1 MTRPMPP
8 PRDHGHDHPLVAPV
22 SIPHAHLPP
31 PVRRVYELLADHPGP
46 DTTAGPIAAALGM
59 TEPDATAALQRLHSA
74 RLVKQLAPG
83 DRYTLAPWARQ
94 HATHQRGQTPP
105 STRTVQI
112 TRLIDWYAATASAAV
127 PLIAPHALRYSAP
140 AAHKTVPHHHGDG
153 PRGLL
158 WYAREHHVLRAILTA
173 AIDCHHEH
181 VAVELAEAVWHLAR
195 TTYHHD
201 DLAHAQ
207 HAGYTFTH
215 RTRDPIAAVF
225 RAREATALDAVADA
239 TAALDTHD
247 PDILALIHS
256 HSGRVHLATGQPDEA
271 LEELTAALRHHRSVV
286 DDHGHALV
294 RRRIGQAHS
303 ALGLHADALHHLN
316 VSSSELTRRGHR
328 LSAARALTYLA
339 HALVAAGEPGKA
351 LAAAGRAHT
360 LLGTT
365 AALRY
370 RAGIDLAAARA
381 RHALGEASV
390 ADRIT
395 EGLIAR
401 LSGAGPGTAAD
412 LQTATDLRNQ
422 L

>member
-1 MTRPMPP
+1 M
-8 PRDHGHDHPLVAPV
+8 

-59 TEPDATAALQRLHSA
+59 TEPDATAALQRLHA
-74 RLVKQLAPG
+74 AHLVKQLSPG

-105 STRTVQI
+105 STRTMQI

-127 PLIAPHALRYSAP
+127 PLIAPHALRCSAP
-140 AAHKTVPHHHGDG
+140 AAHETVPHRHGDG
-153 PRGLL
+153 PRALL

-173 AIDCHHEH
+173 AIDRHHED

-207 HAGYTFTH
+207 HAGYTLTRH
-215 RTRDPIAAVF
+215 TRDPIAAVF
-225 RAREATALDAVADA
+225 RAREATALADLGRLDDALDAVAKA
-239 TAALDTHD
+239 TTIALDTGD
-247 PDILALIHS
+247 PEILALVHS
-256 HSGRVHLATGQPDEA
+256 HSGRVHLAAGQPDKA
-271 LEELTAALRHHRSVV
+271 LGELAAALRYHRSVV
-286 DDHGHALV
+286 DDHGRALV

-303 ALGLHADALHHLN
+303 ALGYHADALHHLDA
-316 VSSSELTRRGHR
+316 SSSDLTRRGHR
-328 LSAARALTYLA
+328 LSAARTLTYLA

-351 LAAAGRAHT
+351 LTAAGRAHT

-390 ADRIT
+390 TRRIT
-395 EGLIAR
+395 EALIAR
-401 LSGAGPGTAAD
+401 LSGAGPGAAGD
-412 LQTATDLRNQ
+412 LAAATDLRNQ

>member
-1 MTRPMPP
+1 MT
-8 PRDHGHDHPLVAPV
+8 
-22 SIPHAHLPP
+22 IPHAHLPP

-46 DTTAGPIAAALGM
+46 DTTAGPIAAALRI
-59 TEPDATAALQRLHSA
+59 TEPDATAALQRLHAAS
-74 RLVKQLAPG
+74 LVKQLALG

-94 HATHQRGQTPP
+94 HAIHQR
-105 STRTVQI
+105 VQLPDPVRAEQV
-112 TRLIDWYAATASAAV
+112 TRLIDWYATTASAAV
-127 PLIAPHALRYSAP
+127 PLIAPHALRCSAP
-140 AAHKTVPHHHGDG
+140 AAHKTVPHRHGDG
-153 PRGLL
+153 PRALL

-173 AIDCHHEH
+173 ATDRHHDD

-207 HAGYTFTH
+207 HAGYTLTH

-225 RAREATALDAVADA
+225 RAREATALADLGHLDDALDAVADA

-247 PDILALIHS
+247 PEILALVHS
-256 HSGRVHLATGQPDEA
+256 HSGRVHLAAGQPDNA
-271 LEELTAALRHHRSVV
+271 LGELAAALRYHRGVV

-294 RRRIGQAHS
+294 ERRIGQAHS
-303 ALGLHADALHHLN
+303 ALGYHADALHHLN
-316 VSSSELTRRGHR
+316 ASSSDLTRRGHR
-328 LSAARALTYLA
+328 LSAARTLTYLA
-339 HALVAAGEPGKA
+339 NALIAAGEPGKA
-351 LAAAGRAHT
+351 LTAAGRAHT

-381 RHALGEASV
+381 RYTLGEASV
-390 ADRIT
+390 TGRIT
-395 EGLIAR
+395 EALIAR
-401 LSGAGPGTAAD
+401 LSGAGPGAAGDLTA
-412 LQTATDLRNQ
+412 ATDLRNQ